1 MSNRLAASAA
11 RWNVLHLVGDGLAGG
26 GTTIVLQLARGLA
39 ERGLSVTVGSQKESY
54 ILEQAA
60 KQGLPVLPLDFTSR
74 RNMVQITR
82 ALRSYL
88 RAHPGTV
95 VHAHG
100 ARAGLPASLL
110 PGASHAGLF
119 YTVHGFHY
127 GDKPDGLRHLA
138 MAAERF
144 CISRAD
150 AVAFVSQHD
159 AELAQKARL
168 LPHGAVTRVIHNGA
182 APVPS
187 VPQARTFDIAF
198 LGRLHVQKNPSIL
211 PNILEALR
219 PARPSLCIIGS
230 GDLEPALRNQVERA
244 GLQEQVT
251 FLGALDHAG
260 ALAALAQAR
269 IMLLPSLWEGLPVSV
284 LEAMHRG
291 IPVVASDVPGTDE
304 LVIDGGTGYLVPTQD
319 AQAYAERIARL
330 LADAALRA
338 RFGAEAIMRARE
350 HFTIDGQLTAHVA
363 FYATACM
370 AAGAPG

>member
-1 MSNRLAASAA
+1 MSNRLAVGAA
-11 RWNVLHLVGDGLAGG
+11 RRNVLHLVGDGLAGG

-39 ERGLSVTVGSQKESY
+39 ERGLSVTVGSQDESY
-54 ILEQAA
+54 ILDQAA

-74 RNMVQITR
+74 RNTVQVTR

-88 RAHPGTV
+88 CAHPDTV

-110 PGASHAGLF
+110 PGASHAGLV

-127 GDKPDGLRHLA
+127 GDKPAGLRHLA
-138 MAAERF
+138 MATERF

-150 AVAFVSQHD
+150 VTVLVSQHD
-159 AELAQKARL
+159 ADRAAKDRL
-168 LPHGAVTRVIHNGA
+168 LPRGAVTRVIHNGA
-182 APVPS
+182 APVPP

-198 LGRLHVQKNPSIL
+198 LGRLHAQKNPSIL
-211 PNILEALR
+211 PNVLKALR

-230 GDLEPALRNQVERA
+230 GDLEPALRSQVERA

-251 FLGALDHAG
+251 FLGALDHAD

-269 IMLLPSLWEGLPVSV
+269 ILLLPSLWEGLPVSV

-304 LVIDGGTGYLVPTQD
+304 LVIDGVTGYLVPTQD

-338 RFGAEAIMRARE
+338 RFGAEAIMRVRE
-350 HFTIDGQLTAHVA
+350 HFSIDGQLAAHA
-363 FYATACM
+363 ALYATTCVTT
-370 AAGAPG
+370 GAPG

>member
-1 MSNRLAASAA
+1 MSNRLAAGAA
-11 RWNVLHLVGDGLAGG
+11 RRNVLHLVGDGLAGG

-39 ERGLSVTVGSQKESY
+39 RRGLSVTVGSQEKSY
-54 ILEQAA
+54 ILDQAA
-60 KQGLPVLPLDFTSR
+60 KQGLPILPLDFTSR
-74 RNMVQITR
+74 RNTVQVTR

-88 RAHPGTV
+88 RAHPDTV

-100 ARAGLPASLL
+100 ARAGLPAFLL
-110 PGASHAGLF
+110 PGAFHAGLV

-127 GDKPDGLRHLA
+127 GGKPVGPRHLA

-150 AVAFVSQHD
+150 ATVFVSQHD
-159 AELAQKARL
+159 ADQAVKDRL
-168 LPHGAVTRVIHNGA
+168 LPRGAMTRVIHNGA
-182 APVPS
+182 APVLS
-187 VPQARTFDIAF
+187 VPQAPIFDIAF

-230 GDLEPALRNQVERA
+230 GDLEPALRSQVERA

-251 FLGALDHAG
+251 FLGALEHAD

-269 IMLLPSLWEGLPVSV
+269 IMVLPSLWEGLPVSI

-319 AQAYAERIARL
+319 AQAFAERIARL

-338 RFGAEAIMRARE
+338 QFGAEAIVRARE
-350 HFTIDGQLTAHVA
+350 HFTIDSQLTAHMA
-363 FYATACM
+363 LYATACVT
-370 AAGAPG
+370 AGAPC